1 MRLGWW
7 TMAMMTAQPPL
18 PLVPDDARPVGA
30 AAAIVEDDDGGRVF
44 VHGNLAYAWD
54 AGDGTA
60 RRFAAVSLIRIK
72 AATQLQ
78 VAEAFAVK
86 PATVRRWET
95 RLTGAGLAGLLAEPK
110 GPKRK
115 SKLTAD
121 TVATIRRLRKDGA
134 SYRAIAAATGVSE
147 GSVRNALNDTDTEE
161 ASAPTGLDA
170 HLPPEPQIAVK
181 PEVEIEVRAEQDCPA
196 TISAAPVTDARAG
209 AGDVVVP
216 VLADPPARAV
226 ERALARFG
234 LIPYAPTVFTPC
246 ARAPL
251 AGLFL
256 AVPALAAT
264 GLLECAHAVYG
275 ELPNGFYSLDTML
288 CESVFRALLGEA
300 RAEGATRIDPPALGR
315 VLGLD
320 RAPEVK
326 TIRRKIALLA
336 EAGKAGDWIAT
347 MARRH
352 VQARPEQVAVCYVDG
367 HVRAYQGTR
376 LIAKTHVPR
385 LKFPAPATV
394 ETWVSD
400 AAGDPLL
407 VVMAEPAASLAFE
420 LRRLIPDLRAMVG
433 DDRRVLVGFDRGGWS
448 PTLFA
453 DLDAAGFDTLT
464 WRKGA
469 TADID
474 EHQFTEHTHIDEH
487 GRTHTWRLA
496 DTEVTLDIADGPRAG
511 QVFAMRQISLF
522 NTAATRQMH
531 ILTTRADLTP
541 GEIRYRM
548 GSRWRQENHY
558 RYARIHFDLDSHDT
572 YRASDDDPTR
582 TVPNPAKKPAY
593 RDVEKARRALHLAE
607 TASDAALLAAHSPQ
621 PGTSVVLTNEM
632 INTINAD
639 MHTAQAALDA
649 ALAEHRAIPA
659 RVPLAQVNPGQQVL
673 DTETKLI
680 HHAIRIAAFNTA
692 QLLARAI
699 LTGTGYTRADDEAHT
714 LIRTALAGSGDITP
728 DHDTLHIRLDALPA
742 PRHTAAI
749 DELCQALN
757 DTNTVHPGTGLT
769 LHYSTKSHR

>member
-1 MRLGWW
+1 M
-7 TMAMMTAQPPL
+7 MAVMTVQPPL
-18 PLVPDDARPVGA
+18 PLVPGDARPVGA
-30 AAAIVEDDDGGRVF
+30 AAAIVEDGDGGRVF

-54 AGDGTA
+54 GGDSAA
-60 RRFAAVSLIRIK
+60 RRFAAVSLMRIK
-72 AATQLQ
+72 AATQLE

-95 RLTGAGLAGLLAEPK
+95 WLTDAGVAGLLGERK

-115 SKLTAD
+115 SKLIAD
-121 TVATIRRLRKDGA
+121 TVARIQRLRDGGA
-134 SYRAIAAATGVSE
+134 SYRAIAAETGVSE
-147 GSVRNALNDTDTEE
+147 GSVRNALVLADNGARTEE
-161 ASAPTGLDA
+161 ACLATTSDA
-170 HLPPEPQIAVK
+170 PPEPEPEPDGE
-181 PEVEIEVRAEQDCPA
+181 PEVEKDC
-196 TISAAPVTDARAG
+196 SAAICDDPPGSVPG
-209 AGDVVVP
+209 EVP
-216 VLADPPARAV
+216 VLADPLDRGA
-226 ERALARFG
+226 ERALAAFG
-234 LIPYAPTVFTPC
+234 LIPYAPPVFTGC

-256 AVPALAAT
+256 ALPALAAT
-264 GLLECAHAVYG
+264 GLLDTAHTVYG
-275 ELPNGFYSLDTML
+275 EFGNGFYSLDTML

-326 TIRRKIALLA
+326 TVRRKIRLLA
-336 EAGKAGDWIAT
+336 EAGKAGDWIAA

-352 VQARPEQVAVCYVDG
+352 VQASPEQALVLYVDG

-376 LIAKTHVPR
+376 RIAKTHVPR

-394 ETWVSD
+394 ETWVCD

-407 VVMAEPAASLAFE
+407 VVMAEPAASLAGE
-420 LRRLIPDLRAMVG
+420 LRRLIPELRDMVG

-448 PTLFA
+448 PALFA

-464 WRKGA
+464 WRKGKI
-469 TADID
+469 ADID
-474 EHQFTEHTHIDEH
+474 EHKFTTHTHTDEH

-496 DTEVTLDIADGPRAG
+496 DTEVELDIADGPRAD
-511 QVFAMRQISLF
+511 QVFRMRQVSSF
-522 NTAATRQMH
+522 NTTGTRQMH
-531 ILTTRADLTP
+531 ILTTRRDLP
-541 GEIRYRM
+541 AAEIRYRM

-572 YRASDDDPTR
+572 YRATDDDADR
-582 TVPNPAKKPAY
+582 MVPNPAKKPAY
-593 RDVEKARRALHLAE
+593 RDVEKARRALDLAE
-607 TASDAALLAAHSPQ
+607 AASDAALLAAHSPQ

-639 MHTAQAALDA
+639 VHTAQATLDA
-649 ALAEHRAIPA
+649 ALAAHQAIPA
-659 RVPLAQVNPGQQVL
+659 RLPLSQVNPGQQVL

-680 HHAIRIAAFNTA
+680 YHAIRITAFNTA
-692 QLLARAI
+692 QSLARAI
-699 LTGTGYTRADDEAHT
+699 VTTTGYTRADDEAHT
-714 LIRTALAGSGDITP
+714 LIRTALTGSGDIIPETATN
-728 DHDTLHIRLDALPA
+728 TLNIRLDPLSA

-757 DTNTVHPGTGLT
+757 DTHTVYPGTDLT
-769 LHYSTKSHR
+769 LRYSIKSHRRPHTNY